1 MDVESNTGAQVRSI
15 LRPTPS
21 RVDLVP
27 LDPQLPVDRLSLL
40 PVEVLDDIYALA
52 YDWPY
57 YRPKGP
63 PSRLFLPLHLKHV
76 YRDVQVQSGRAFVKL
91 VKALKVHTERGRMIR
106 RLWLNIEYFGKG
118 EAMPSKSKLLSFFAR
133 LPNLLDLS
141 VLERHE
147 SAPLTLLL
155 LSATF
160 PHHFLPN
167 LARLMLANAEDLVP
181 SRPFDPHLFRH
192 LASFPSLT
200 SLAIRLEYN
209 LREVQRLRT
218 PSAVQLPS
226 IPNITRFDL
235 LAYVPQ
241 MPLVVP
247 LINSFTA
254 LRAVS
259 LRSIF
264 EEASVSQA
272 LAGLPSHLKSISV
285 SLWGRCEDPC
295 DHVLSRFSS
304 LEHLSLGRGTFTP
317 DILTTLRT
325 LPSLTSVRFDED
337 AFLDTAKLLS
347 FVQGPQRFEQL
358 NTLALDIVHGR
369 RGPRIAANGGKLYP
383 GARPPH
389 YLSPMWIEPRFTP
402 PGGIFHEDNVRE
414 VIEKA
419 RENGIEVKGS
429 VLGALE
435 MLDDMRREIRAAQA
449 AYERDGE
456 PAMDSLDEYSEEY
469 SEED

>member
-1 MDVESNTGAQVRSI
+1 MDVESNTGA
-15 LRPTPS
+15 
-21 RVDLVP
+21 
-27 LDPQLPVDRLSLL
+27 QLPVDRLSLL

-167 LARLMLANAEDLVP
+167 LARLMLANAEDL
-181 SRPFDPHLFRH
+181 
-192 LASFPSLT
+192 
-200 SLAIRLEYN
+200 
-209 LREVQRLRT
+209 
-218 PSAVQLPS
+218 LPS